1 MTPPNRQQVAPSRV
15 RGALGSIN
23 QLVICIGIVAAL
35 VANVT
40 IPATR
45 WRSLF
50 LLATAPAAALGLG
63 APWVQRTPSGL
74 SSAADAVCGDG
85 GVGHVSGTTWA
96 QQAAVLRSGRERHR
110 FSGGQTHGMVPP

>member
-1 MTPPNRQQVAPSRV
+1 MGQVAPSRV

-40 IPATR
+40 IPATS

-63 APWVQRTPSGL
+63 VRRAQRI
-74 SSAADAVCGDG
+74 SAGYALVTVKADVHDSA
-85 GVGHVSGTTWA
+85 
-96 QQAAVLRSGRERHR
+96 
-110 FSGGQTHGMVPP
+110 